1 MKLYDLSA
9 LSFLVPLPLLLK
21 YKLIILYFQC
31 TDHRLYTNGMF
42 FIFFS
47 SHTSLSP
54 SLSLNLLPFA
64 PSLSSPPHILTF
76 LSFLHFSSPSPAS
89 FLSHLPCLPQN
100 RGCDL
105 RANARLMSDLLY
117 ENPYGSQLWLL
128 YDSNKQLV
136 GAGDAYPERYT
147 TKVEKGDYTL
157 KLQVCVSNISYSLVK
172 CSFS

>member
-1 MKLYDLSA
+1 MY
-9 LSFLVPLPLLLK
+9 V
-21 YKLIILYFQC
+21 IISSTQMGC
-31 TDHRLYTNGMF
+31 SS
-42 FIFFS
+42 FFS
-47 SHTSLSP
+47 SYLP
-54 SLSLNLLPFA
+54 LSLSLPQPPPFC
-64 PSLSSPPHILTF
+64 SFSFLSSSH
-76 LSFLHFSSPSPAS
+76 SSSPSPPS

-157 KLQVCVSNISYSLVK
+157 KLQVCAYVLLFSYQDTGVLGKTGLTTDKLYYARSNIS
-172 CSFS
+172 

>member
-1 MKLYDLSA
+1 MLLP
-9 LSFLVPLPLLLK
+9 FPLLLT
-21 YKLIILYFQC
+21 F
-31 TDHRLYTNGMF
+31 
-42 FIFFS
+42 
-47 SHTSLSP
+47 
-54 SLSLNLLPFA
+54 
-64 PSLSSPPHILTF
+64 F
-76 LSFLHFSSPSPAS
+76 LSFLTLPS

-157 KLQVCVSNISYSLVK
+157 KLQVCAYVLLFSYQDTGVLGKTGLTTDKLYYARSNIS
-172 CSFS
+172 

>member
-1 MKLYDLSA
+1 MKLYDLSTP
-9 LSFLVPLPLLLK
+9 SFLVPLPLLLK
-21 YKLIILYFQC
+21 YKLVQDC
-31 TDHRLYTNGMF
+31 WLYTDGISSF
-42 FIFFS
+42 FLFILP
-47 SHTSLSP
+47 SLPFSP
-54 SLSLNLLPFA
+54 STSSLLLLPF
-64 PSLSSPPHILTF
+64 SPLLTF
-76 LSFLHFSSPSPAS
+76 FFFLTFAS
-89 FLSHLPCLPQN
+89 FLSNLPCLLQN